1 MPYRQNG
8 SATLWSLR
16 ALFQGVD
23 VPEKHV
29 PGLRAQQMNSMSR
42 ITNVII
48 LSNVLN
54 IIAVLGIFL
63 NNGHV
68 QFLVAWSVCG
78 LIINIG
84 AWLKYQQFLRI
95 DPNRRSNRRAIADFT
110 RVAICNGLLWGL
122 APIVVLGAADVQGQM
137 VMGIISAGM
146 MFAGG
151 FLLSRIPMAAIYYIV
166 PAGLGLATALM
177 LQTGPNY
184 AILSILMLYYLIV
197 LLVAVAWTN
206 RQFVEQFL
214 GRAAI
219 QDQSQVIGLL
229 LRDFEESTSDCLWQ
243 TDRQGKLLDI
253 PIVSETGDPEW
264 SSSNV
269 LPRGE
274 NLIGIFH
281 PGDARDKLVAAL
293 GQKVPFRDIVV
304 PVRETTG
311 DLRWWSVTGKPV
323 IENDEFQGF
332 RGVAADVTQSKL
344 IEDRIAHMAHYD
356 GLTGLPNRITIQE
369 RLEVQLRR
377 ALTPPACRALLMLD
391 LDSFKWVNDTL
402 GHPAGDELLRQV
414 ASRVRSL
421 SAPGDFIARLGGD
434 EFAMIVERSNVHALH
449 GFLDQF
455 AAEMSALYDVW
466 GSTANCSASIGVR
479 LFDPAIH
486 DSRTMFRHADLA
498 LYQAKH
504 LGKAKWCMFDDDLE
518 IRAQARLDIQEE
530 LQRAIERNELRIHFQ
545 PIVDAR
551 TRETVACETLLR
563 WQHPERGLVYPG
575 EFIEHAEE
583 NGLITRM
590 GEWVIRA
597 ALAEA
602 TRLPEHVRICVNI
615 SPLQVHSAS
624 LVSTIISAI
633 AASKLDPRRLELE
646 ITEAALMSNAE
657 FTLRRLHQLRTL
669 GVRIALDDFGTG
681 FSSLN
686 YLRSFPFDRIKIDR
700 TFVSDIETREDSQAI
715 TRSLVSL
722 ARSLGMQCTAEG
734 VETPLQAEFLGELG
748 CEELQ
753 GFFFSHAHP
762 LEQLGH
768 LVSLRERDMA
778 LPSVP
783 PEPAETGVRS
793 RAS

>member
-1 MPYRQNG
+1 MPYRQDG

-16 ALFQGVD
+16 RLMQGVD
-23 VPEKHV
+23 VPKKHI
-29 PGLRAQQMNSMSR
+29 PGLRAEQMSSMSR

-54 IIAVLGIFL
+54 IIAILIMFL
-63 NNGHV
+63 TYGQVH
-68 QFLVAWSVCG
+68 FLVAWSVCG

-84 AWLKYQQFLRI
+84 AWLKYRQFLRI

-122 APIVVLGAADVQGQM
+122 APLVVLSQADLQGQL

-177 LQTGPNY
+177 LQTGPKY
-184 AILSILMLYYLIV
+184 AILSILMLYYLLV
-197 LLVAVAWTN
+197 LLVAVAWTH
-206 RQFVEQFL
+206 RQFVEQYL

-219 QDQSQVIGLL
+219 QEQSELIGLL
-229 LRDFEESTSDCLWQ
+229 LRDFEESTSDLLWQ
-243 TDRQGKLLDI
+243 TDTAGVLQEI
-253 PIVSETGDPEW
+253 PIVGEASEPAW
-264 SSSNV
+264 SKNDS
-269 LPRGE
+269 LRRGAAFTQV
-274 NLIGIFH
+274 FH
-281 PGDARDKLVAAL
+281 PGESRDTLEAAMDAQA
-293 GQKVPFRDIVV
+293 PFRDVV
-304 PVRETTG
+304 VALKGAGG

-323 IENDEFQGF
+323 VEHGVFLGF
-332 RGVAADVTQSKL
+332 RGVAADVTQSKK
-344 IEDRIAHMAHYD
+344 IEDRIAHMAHFD
-356 GLTGLPNRITIQE
+356 GLTGLPNRITMQE
-369 RLEVQLRR
+369 RIESLLDDQPP
-377 ALTPPACRALLMLD
+377 PPACRALLMMD

-414 ASRVRSL
+414 AARIRSL
-421 SAPGDFIARLGGD
+421 SEPGDFVARLGGD
-434 EFAMIVERSNVHALH
+434 EFAMIVERRNAHDLH
-449 GFLDQF
+449 SFLDQF
-455 AAEMSALYDVW
+455 ASEMSQLYDVW
-466 GSTANCSASIGVR
+466 GSTANSSASIGVR
-479 LFDPAIH
+479 VFDPSIC
-486 DSRTMFRHADLA
+486 DSRTMFRQADLA

-504 LGKAKWCMFDDDLE
+504 LGKAKWCMFDDELE
-518 IRAQARLDIQEE
+518 QRAQARLDIQEE
-530 LQRAIERNELRIHFQ
+530 LQRAMDRNELRIHFQ
-545 PIVDAR
+545 PIVDAQSHK
-551 TRETVACETLLR
+551 TVACETLLR
-563 WQHPERGLVYPG
+563 WQHPDRGLVYPG

-624 LVSTIISAI
+624 LASTIVNAI
-633 AASKLDPRRLELE
+633 AASNLDPNRLELE
-646 ITEAALMSNAE
+646 ITETALMSNTE
-657 FTLRRLHQLRTL
+657 FTLRRLHQLRSL

-686 YLRSFPFDRIKIDR
+686 HLRAFPFDRIKIDR
-700 TFVSDIETREDSQAI
+700 TFVSDIETRADSQAI
-715 TRSLVSL
+715 TQSMIGL

-734 VETPLQAEFLGELG
+734 VETRLQAEFLSKLG

-753 GFFFSHAHP
+753 GYFFSHAHP

-768 LVSLRERDMA
+768 LVVLSQAKSAPQLQVIEGG
-778 LPSVP
+778 LQ
-783 PEPAETGVRS
+783 S

>member
-1 MPYRQNG
+1 MPIRQDG

-16 ALFQGVD
+16 TLMQGVE
-23 VPEKHV
+23 VPEQRV
-29 PGLRAQQMNSMSR
+29 AGLRAQQMNSMIR

-54 IIAVLGIFL
+54 IIAILGLFFQYGQTHFL
-63 NNGHV
+63 I
-68 QFLVAWSVCG
+68 AWSVCG

-84 AWLKYQQFLRI
+84 AWFKYRHFLRI
-95 DPNRRSNRRAIADFT
+95 NPQRRSNRRAIADFT
-110 RVAICNGLLWGL
+110 RVAICNGVLWGL
-122 APIVVLGAADVQGQM
+122 APIVVLSTADVQGQM

-151 FLLSRIPMAAIYYIV
+151 FLLSRIPMAAIYYII
-166 PAGLGLATALM
+166 PTGLGMATALM
-177 LQTGPNY
+177 LQTGTNY
-184 AILSILMLYYLIV
+184 AILSILLLYYLVV
-197 LLVAVAWTN
+197 LMVAVAWTN
-206 RQFVEQFL
+206 RQFVEQYL
-214 GRAAI
+214 GRTAI
-219 QDQSQVIGLL
+219 QEQSQLIRLL

-243 TDRQGKLLDI
+243 TDASGILKDI
-253 PIVSETGDPEW
+253 PGVGEDSEPVW
-264 SSSNV
+264 SSNG
-269 LPRGE
+269 LFPRGAVFVD
-274 NLIGIFH
+274 IFDH
-281 PGDARDKLVAAL
+281 GEARQAL
-293 GQKVPFRDIVV
+293 EIALQERAPFRDIVV
-304 PVRETTG
+304 PVLQADG
-311 DLRWWSVTGKPV
+311 DLCWWSVTGKPV
-323 IENDEFQGF
+323 IEQETFLGF
-332 RGVAADVTQSKL
+332 RGVAADVTQSKK
-344 IEDRIAHMAHYD
+344 IEDRIAHMAHFD
-356 GLTGLPNRITIQE
+356 GLTGLPNRITLQE
-369 RLEVQLRR
+369 SLDVALRR
-377 ALTPPACRALLMLD
+377 SVAPPVCRALLMLD
-391 LDSFKWVNDTL
+391 LDGFKWVNDTL

-414 ASRVRSL
+414 AARIRSHA
-421 SAPGDFIARLGGD
+421 SPTDVVARLGGD
-434 EFAMIVERSNVHALH
+434 EFAMVIERPSVHALH

-455 AAEMSALYDVW
+455 CAEMSELYDVW

-479 LFDPAIH
+479 VFDPAIR
-486 DSRTMFRHADLA
+486 DSRTMFRQADLA

-504 LGKAKWCMFDDDLE
+504 LGKAKWCLFDEDIEL
-518 IRAQARLDIQEE
+518 RAEARLNMQEE

-545 PIVDAR
+545 PIVDAN

-602 TRLPEHVRICVNI
+602 ERLPENVRICVNI

-624 LVSTIISAI
+624 LASTIVSAI
-633 AASKLDPRRLELE
+633 AASKLDPSRLELE
-646 ITEAALMSNAE
+646 ITETALMTNTE

-681 FSSLN
+681 FSSLS

-700 TFVSDIETREDSQAI
+700 SFVSDIDSRADSQEI
-715 TRSLVSL
+715 TQSMVGL

-734 VETPLQAEFLGELG
+734 VETPSQAEFLAKLG

-753 GFFFSHAHP
+753 GFFFSRAHP

-768 LVSLRERDMA
+768 VVELRELVA
-778 LPSVP
+778 A
-783 PEPAETGVRS
+783 EPVLEIAEAGQRS

>member
-1 MPYRQNG
+1 MPYRQDG

-16 ALFQGVD
+16 MLMQGVE
-23 VPEKHV
+23 VPEKHI

-54 IIAVLGIFL
+54 IIAILAIFL
-63 NNGHV
+63 NYGQTH
-68 QFLVAWSVCG
+68 FLYAWSVCG

-84 AWLKYQQFLRI
+84 AWFKYRSFLRI
-95 DPNRRSNRRAIADFT
+95 NPQRRSNRRAIADFT

-122 APIVVLGAADVQGQM
+122 APIVVLGTADVQGHM

-151 FLLSRIPMAAIYYIV
+151 FLLSRIPIAAIYYIV
-166 PAGLGLATALM
+166 PSGLGLATALM
-177 LQTGPNY
+177 LQTGPKY
-184 AILSILMLYYLIV
+184 SILSILMVYYLMV
-197 LLVAVAWTN
+197 LLVAVAWTH
-206 RQFVEQFL
+206 RQFVEQYL

-219 QDQSQVIGLL
+219 QEQSELIGLL
-229 LRDFEESTSDCLWQ
+229 LRDFEESTSDSLWQ
-243 TDRQGKLLDI
+243 TDEAGVLQEL
-253 PIVSETGDPEW
+253 PIVAEATDSLW
-264 SSSNV
+264 SANEV
-269 LPRGE
+269 LRRGAP
-274 NLIGIFH
+274 LTSIFH
-281 PGDARDKLVAAL
+281 PGEARDALQAAL
-293 GQKVPFRDIVV
+293 EGQVPFRDQVV
-304 PVRETTG
+304 PIKDGNGEMH
-311 DLRWWSVTGKPV
+311 WWSVTGKPV
-323 IENDEFQGF
+323 IERGQFFGF
-332 RGVAADVTQSKL
+332 RGVASDVTQSKK

-356 GLTGLPNRITIQE
+356 GLTGLPNRITMQE
-369 RLEVQLRR
+369 RLESLLRR
-377 ALTPPACRALLMLD
+377 QPPPPACRALLMMD

-414 ASRVRSL
+414 AARIRAL
-421 SAPGDFIARLGGD
+421 SEPGDFVARLGGD
-434 EFAMIVERSNVHALH
+434 EFAMVVERRNVHDLH

-455 AAEMSALYDVW
+455 ASEMSELYDVW
-466 GSTANCSASIGVR
+466 GSTANSSASIGVR

-486 DSRTMFRHADLA
+486 DSRTMFRQADLA

-504 LGKAKWCMFDDDLE
+504 LGKAKWCMFDDELE
-518 IRAQARLDIQEE
+518 QRAQARLDIQEE
-530 LQRAIERNELRIHFQ
+530 LQRAIDRNELRIHFQ
-545 PIVDAR
+545 PIVDA
-551 TRETVACETLLR
+551 TTHKTVACETLLR

-624 LVSTIISAI
+624 LASTIVNAI
-633 AASKLDPRRLELE
+633 AASNMDPSRLELE
-646 ITEAALMSNAE
+646 ITETALMSNTE
-657 FTLRRLHQLRTL
+657 FTLRRLHQLRSL

-686 YLRSFPFDRIKIDR
+686 HLRSFPFDRIKIDR
-700 TFVSDIETREDSQAI
+700 TFVSDIETRADSQAI
-715 TRSLVSL
+715 TKSMVSL

-734 VETPLQAEFLGELG
+734 VETSLQAEYLSKLG

-753 GFFFSHAHP
+753 GYFFSHAHP

-768 LVSLRERDMA
+768 LVQLQKA
-778 LPSVP
+778 SVAP
-783 PEPAETGVRS
+783 PLQILEAGAQS